1 MNPALSYKPDFQNLK
16 GIREGIGEELLNQAE
31 NFPNLIVL
39 TANLKESTKVDKFAE
54 KYPNRFFDVGVAEQ
68 NLAGISAGLA
78 LSGNIPFMTSY
89 SVFSPGRNWDQI
101 RVSIC
106 YSKANVKIIG
116 GHTGLRTGKDG
127 ATHQA
132 LEDIAITRVLPN
144 MEVLTPLDYTQAK
157 EAVKYAILK
166 KGPVYIRSYRD
177 ATPQLFNQDHS
188 FDLKKPQIVK
198 EGKDLTVLSHGPVFF
213 ELLKAVEKIEKELGI
228 SVEVINVSS
237 IKPLDISVI
246 SESLNKT
253 KIGVSVEDHQV
264 AGGLGSAILEK
275 ISEHVFIPFKIIAIN
290 DSFGESGT
298 CEELYE
304 KYGISESK
312 IREKIIQFFKRNK

>member
-1 MNPALSYKPDFQNLK
+1 MKKTLGY
-16 GIREGIGEELLNQAE
+16 
-31 NFPNLIVL
+31 LIVIIISIFSIGVICWDIYIAGWFFIL
-39 TANLKESTKVDKFAE
+39 SLIFIICIILLFIYGLSLIDE
-54 KYPNRFFDVGVAEQ
+54 K
-68 NLAGISAGLA
+68 
-78 LSGNIPFMTSY
+78 
-89 SVFSPGRNWDQI
+89 
-101 RVSIC
+101 
-106 YSKANVKIIG
+106 
-116 GHTGLRTGKDG
+116 
-127 ATHQA
+127 
-132 LEDIAITRVLPN
+132 
-144 MEVLTPLDYTQAK
+144 
-157 EAVKYAILK
+157 
-166 KGPVYIRSYRD
+166 
-177 ATPQLFNQDHS
+177 
-188 FDLKKPQIVK
+188 
-198 EGKDLTVLSHGPVFF
+198 
-213 ELLKAVEKIEKELGI
+213 KIEKELGI